1 MIHKGNS
8 QDITTGQEKVLESL
22 TVTNEYA
29 RMDAAMKLDNER
41 RAVINKLIAILNG
54 TNADIV
60 KVDAVI
66 VLGQY
71 RAQESI
77 PILLRHLEWDELTSK
92 SSISGTVFGNPPL
105 EVGAKDY
112 GTVTMALK
120 QIGMPA
126 VPALLDKIT
135 QTDDTKITT
144 KCVSI
149 CKAIEGPDVTGFR
162 LKALLDKET
171 DPKIKA
177 RIQSALDALKK
188 LDPAK

>member
-1 MIHKGNS
+1 MNNQRQIIALALLSFIIVIHKGNS

-71 RAQESI
+71 RAQESV

-92 SSISGTVFGNPPL
+92 SSISGVEFGNPPL
-105 EVGAKDY
+105 EVYAKDK

-120 QIGMPA
+120 
-126 VPALLDKIT
+126 
-135 QTDDTKITT
+135 
-144 KCVSI
+144 
-149 CKAIEGPDVTGFR
+149 
-162 LKALLDKET
+162 
-171 DPKIKA
+171 
-177 RIQSALDALKK
+177 
-188 LDPAK
+188 